1 MTKKTL
7 ACLALMSLSL
17 ATAAENAITLNS
29 NRNVR
34 VQAERGTE
42 AAEMLLTKLLP
53 KAITLNADSEDVVT
67 IRLGAKA
74 LADECKLP
82 TLESEEFMIAFPDD
96 KTTVWCAAIDQ
107 GMNEHK
113 YIVPGFVDAGDL
125 CFGDKI

>member
-1 MTKKTL
+1 MPNRIIAL
-7 ACLALMSLSL
+7 IALMSLSL

-42 AAEMLLTKLLP
+42 AAEKLLTKLLP
-53 KAITLNADSEDVVT
+53 QAITLNADSEDVVT

-96 KTTVWCAAIDQ
+96 KT
-107 GMNEHK
+107 
-113 YIVPGFVDAGDL
+113 IVIA
-125 CFGDKI
+125 